1 MFQYCFC
8 FMFWSL
14 GSKAWEI
21 LAPET
26 GIEPAPTAMKGEV
39 WTTELSGK
47 SLNTCKFKMHF
58 CQSPKSALVLDN
70 VVISLEIQKTEI
82 ASMSSSV
89 TPWVWRDIHQRNV
102 IHVNSVILDF
112 TWFIDCRKAYVIY
125 CFHHVRLKCSYQRYL
140 SPVYSFYQM
149 VKRLLIA
156 NWLGF
161 VEDDS
166 TKKHLLLCFI
176 LISFEL
182 HVSIVMSAFSVSL

>member
-1 MFQYCFC
+1 MRDL
-8 FMFWSL
+8 S
-14 GSKAWEI
+14 
-21 LAPET
+21 PRNR
-26 GIEPAPTAMKGEV
+26 IEPAPTAMEGEV
-39 WTTELSGK
+39 WNHGTIRK

-70 VVISLEIQKTEI
+70 VIIFLEIQKTEI

-102 IHVNSVILDF
+102 IHANSVILDF
-112 TWFIDCRKAYVIY
+112 TLIYWLQKAYVIY
-125 CFHHVRLKCSYQRYL
+125 CFHHARLKCSYQRYL

-161 VEDDS
+161 IEDDS

-182 HVSIVMSAFSVSL
+182 HVSIVMSAFSVSSN